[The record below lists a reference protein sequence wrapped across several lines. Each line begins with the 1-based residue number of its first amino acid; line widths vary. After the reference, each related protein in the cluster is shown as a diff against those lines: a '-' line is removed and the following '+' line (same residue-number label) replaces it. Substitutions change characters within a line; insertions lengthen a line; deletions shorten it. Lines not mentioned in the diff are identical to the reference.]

1 MVIADRRLPALVITL
16 VLVGRIVGAR
26 EAAPDEDSSFSSRW
40 AAKRLSI
47 GLRVTGFHLEDSRRS
62 TDHGFDNTNIQG
74 NFLGSLWGLDAEQ
87 HYFPNPFLE
96 YRLVSSF
103 GLGVAYDQARARTL
117 DWGNAQQT
125 ITAGDGELEIRGLLL
140 YAFGRY
146 RNRTRLTPH
155 AEVGVGR
162 YHSRFYETAD
172 WKGGGPGRHF
182 VVDDTGGW
190 FFSLGCNLALDKHLG
205 VDGLYRHSQIDDV
218 SARACFSEAC
228 NHPRLGAFPMRNDL
242 FGVGLF
248 YGF

>member
-1 MVIADRRLPALVITL
+1 MRVPKLPALVIGL
-16 VLVGRIVGAR
+16 VLVGRAAGAV
-26 EAAPDEDSSFSSRW
+26 EAVSDEGSGFFGRW
-40 AAKRLSI
+40 VARHLS
-47 GLRVTGFHLEDSRRS
+47 VGFHVAEFRLEDTRRS
-62 TDHGFDNTNIQG
+62 TDHGFDNTNVTG

-96 YRLVSSF
+96 YRVVSSF
-103 GLGVAYDQARARTL
+103 GLGVAYDQARAKTL
-117 DWGNAQQT
+117 DWGNVAHT
-125 ITAGDGELEIRGLLL
+125 IAAGDGDLEIRGLQF

-155 AEVGVGR
+155 AEAGVAR

-190 FFSLGCNLALDKHLG
+190 FVSLGCNVALPKHLG
-205 VDGLYRHSQIDDV
+205 LDGLYRYSKLDDV
-218 SARACFSEAC
+218 NAEACFSLAC
-228 NHPRLGAFPMRNDL
+228 AHPRRGVFPMRNNL

-248 YGF
+248 YAF